1 MSKENSNKHPALF
14 SKQAFL
20 LKNKFESLGFK
31 LCLSHAHNLISI
43 YYGFESKRLLNKY
56 VTENNLLEKDLRCSL
71 SIEKISIY
79 KTYLTA
85 IDWSE
90 LSTNRITKML
100 KDTLNTNF
108 YVVLPDD
115 VPYLNSKNLEVY
127 FNDNDQLVMK
137 YKDDYDDIDYVNSVL
152 GKNEF
157 QISDIKSAAYV
168 QDYLADCID
177 DTKDDYSV
185 ICYGEKRFN
194 TANKKQMKELDNLL
208 SNFRY

>member
-56 VTENNLLEKDLRCSL
+56 VTENNLLD
-71 SIEKISIY
+71 

-85 IDWSE
+85 IDWSQ